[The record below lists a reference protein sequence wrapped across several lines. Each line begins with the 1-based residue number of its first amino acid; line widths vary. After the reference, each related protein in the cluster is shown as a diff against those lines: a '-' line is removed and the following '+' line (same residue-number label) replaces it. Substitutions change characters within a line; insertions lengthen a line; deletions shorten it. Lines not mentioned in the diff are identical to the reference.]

1 MTPEISNVIPGSLVK
16 IDKYIEVADGHFVTA
31 KQTGLVQIKM
41 CDNNGKLFIDTLYN
55 IILSPDLCDLL
66 FSIVT
71 IMNSLHN

>member
-41 CDNNGKLFIDTLYN
+41 CDNNGKPFIDTLYN
-55 IILSPDLCDLL
+55 IILSPDLCDQL
-66 FSIVT
+66 FSIVK
-71 IMNSLHN
+71 IMNSLHT